1 MTSEEGRPKKKNP
14 DAVTLGRLG
23 GKKGGPARA
32 EKLTPHERSLIA
44 RKAAKARW
52 EKEERE
58 SVADPWIYR
67 IVGRPSAWEGGAF
80 FVVRENSRNS
90 AAFGPFTMASFP
102 HLYRSTGR
110 RLPAMFRGRA
120 REAIRE
126 SLAQSGTS

>member
-1 MTSEEGRPKKKNP
+1 MTSEEGRPKEKNP

-32 EKLTPHERSLIA
+32 EKLSPRERSLIS

-52 EKEERE
+52 ENHERA
-58 SVADPWIYR
+58 SVNDPWVYR
-67 IVGRPSAWEGGAF
+67 IVGRPSVKDGGTF

-90 AAFGPFTMASFP
+90 ATFGPFTMASFP
-102 HLYRSTGR
+102 HPYRSTGR

-126 SLAQSGTS
+126 SLAQSGT